1 MNINKQKGFS
11 ILTVI
16 LVIVAVIVTIG
27 VWALS
32 GESNTSSSK
41 NNVSDIQ
48 IAGLINDGLLFKSA
62 FEQLVINGEDQHK
75 IVFIPNTPSTSSA
88 PNLLDPITGIQAPK
102 VNPYLIKEGK
112 EIYEGIWIKKRLNGK
127 NVGATNVT
135 QAPVYQDYAVIIG
148 GIKDDVCQKINLRLH
163 NTLLLPTGVGA
174 NPSMKSNI
182 NDATVEAPTS
192 IKLLNLV
199 IMNDPD
205 GWTNGC
211 IGSSTN
217 PIDNNMYFQLIKIN

>member
-16 LVIVAVIVTIG
+16 LVIVSVIVAIG

-32 GESNTSSSK
+32 GESNTSNSK

-102 VNPYLIKEGK
+102 VNPYFIKEGK
-112 EIYEGIWIKKRLNGK
+112 ESYEGIWIKKRLHGK
-127 NVGATNVT
+127 NVGSNNV
-135 QAPVYQDYAVIIG
+135 QDYAVVIG
-148 GIKDDVCQKINLRLH
+148 GIKDDVCQKINIHLH
-163 NTLLLPTGVGA
+163 NTLLLPKALGV
-174 NPSMKSNI
+174 NPDIKITI

-192 IKLLNLV
+192 QKSLNLG